1 VSAELVAAGRT
12 SRVPAALL
20 LVATLVGAPLTG
32 AILGN
37 VVDPGLGALVG
48 VVGFVSLLAFVIVTI
63 ARSSSALRRLSP
75 AASQGDVASVLPPA
89 RSTLRWVFR
98 GDLRSGALCA
108 LALAAEARG
117 DVSAAAELFARAE
130 RALPAG
136 LPSRSK
142 GRLGA
147 LLASHLALALAA
159 LGRVDEARAA
169 LGRAH
174 ASFRVVPSVLDGLD
188 GLGNVFGVLD
198 WVEPGRDPRALA
210 VLAGMM
216 LAHADGARRDV
227 LDLAL
232 NERWNLDRGLLPRE
246 RRLATALELR
256 ARAELDGGMMRVALD
271 PALAEGEGEWAA
283 GVLGARSASRA

>member
-1 VSAELVAAGRT
+1 MSAELVAAGRT

-20 LVATLVGAPLTG
+20 LVATLVGAPLAG

-37 VVDPGLGALVG
+37 IVDPGLGALVG

-130 RALPAG
+130 RAPSARCPRACLRDRRAVSERCSRRT
-136 LPSRSK
+136 SRSRLRRSVASTRR
-142 GRLGA
+142 GRRSVARTPRSGSSPRSSTGST
-147 LLASHLALALAA
+147 ASATSSGCSTGWNLAA
-159 LGRVDEARAA
+159 
-169 LGRAH
+169 
-174 ASFRVVPSVLDGLD
+174 
-188 GLGNVFGVLD
+188 
-198 WVEPGRDPRALA
+198 
-210 VLAGMM
+210 
-216 LAHADGARRDV
+216 
-227 LDLAL
+227 
-232 NERWNLDRGLLPRE
+232 
-246 RRLATALELR
+246 T
-256 ARAELDGGMMRVALD
+256 
-271 PALAEGEGEWAA
+271 PALSPSSPG
-283 GVLGARSASRA
+283 